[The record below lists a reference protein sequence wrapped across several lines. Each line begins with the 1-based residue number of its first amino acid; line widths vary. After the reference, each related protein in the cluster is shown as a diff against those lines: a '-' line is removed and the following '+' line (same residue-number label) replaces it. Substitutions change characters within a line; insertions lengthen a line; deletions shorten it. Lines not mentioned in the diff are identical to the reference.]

1 MNQNKEYATIT
12 TENNIIDLRELF
24 QIIKRSKKPI
34 LIITFSITI
43 FATIYAFVS
52 KPLYQ
57 VKAMIEIGKLEAG
70 TKNEKSVDNVAD
82 LKQKLEYIYGV
93 KSKKKRAYPKV
104 KAIGVTKKAKGI
116 FTVLVEGHSNEE
128 AISFVETIVQKIEKE
143 YQEKINTY
151 VNTQKELITLTEEDI
166 NTTKEN
172 LKKINKTL
180 DNYSQKIMNISA
192 KDAALAGI
200 YTIQISQ
207 NQERSQTLQ
216 AHISELKANVYNKKL
231 AITPLRIKQTHLVG
245 AVEVLDKPIKPKKAL
260 IIIVAL
266 ITGLMF
272 SIFIVFFRKFL
283 QGLRE
288 EK

>member
-1 MNQNKEYATIT
+1 MNPEYATPVIA
-12 TENNIIDLRELF
+12 NNIIDLRELF
-24 QIIKRSKKPI
+24 QVLKRSKKLI
-34 LIITFSITI
+34 LIITSFITLL
-43 FATIYAFVS
+43 AAIYALTAN
-52 KPLYQ
+52 PLYQ

-70 TKNEKSVDNVAD
+70 TKNEKSLDNVAD

-104 KAIGVTKKAKGI
+104 EAIRVNKKAKGI
-116 FTVLVEGHSNEE
+116 FTILVSGHSNKE
-128 AISFVETIVQKIEKE
+128 AISLVENVVHKIEKE

-151 VNTQKELITLTEEDI
+151 INTQKELIALTEEDI
-166 NTTKEN
+166 DTTKEN
-172 LKKINKTL
+172 LKKVNKTL

-192 KDAALAGI
+192 EDAALAGI

-216 AHISELKANVYNKKL
+216 AHISDLKANIYNKKL

-245 AVEVLDKPIKPKKAL
+245 KVEVLDKPIKPKKAL
-260 IIIVAL
+260 IVIVAF

-272 SIFIVFFRKFL
+272 SIFVVFFSEFL
-283 QGLRE
+283 RGLRE